1 MNADELRARLKTLGI
16 PVGEW
21 TATEEKHNVVPP
33 TIQRQKKALREV
45 EGVLHRQMEEDQQR
59 VADLHATLQRLK
71 HGGGHG

>member
-1 MNADELRARLKTLGI
+1 MNADELRARLKSLGI

-21 TATEEKHNVVPP
+21 TATEEQRNVVPP
-33 TIQRQKKALREV
+33 TIQRQKDALV
-45 EGVLHRQMEEDQQR
+45 KMEGILVRQMEEDQKK

>member
-1 MNADELRARLKTLGI
+1 MNADEIRARLKSLGI

-21 TATEEKHNVVPP
+21 TATEEQHNVVPP
-33 TIQRQKKALREV
+33 AIQRQKEALGKMEAILV
-45 EGVLHRQMEEDQQR
+45 RQMEEDQKK

>member
-1 MNADELRARLKTLGI
+1 MTADELRARLKSLGI

-21 TATEEKHNVVPP
+21 TVTEEQKNVVPP
-33 TIQRQKKALREV
+33 VISRQKRSLEAIERLLE
-45 EGVLHRQMEEDQQR
+45 RQIEEDHQK